1 MASLLNIGMSGLG
14 AAQSGLYTLGNNIA
28 NADVESYSRQ
38 QNVQKTKGGQ
48 QTGQVFIGTGTTLAD
63 VRRVYNA
70 FLENQLRTTTSLSS
84 DANTYLSQITPL
96 DNALSSADTG
106 ITAALQSFFS
116 AMQDASAKPT
126 EDASRQLLLTS
137 AQSLAKRFNTLSA
150 QLSQQNSNTNSNMA
164 SLATQVNNLTKT
176 IADLNTQIAKV
187 SVVTGQPNDLL
198 DQRDGAVRQLTA
210 LIGADVVEQ
219 KNGNY
224 DIYLKNGQAL
234 VLGNTT
240 QTLGVEPTAT
250 DPTRMSL
257 VLNRGST
264 KMDITNSTT
273 GGELGGLIRYRK
285 ETLDPALNELGRVA
299 LVVADAINSQ
309 LSQGIDKSGNFG
321 ASLFGD
327 INSAKAISERSI
339 AKQGNS
345 AGSGNLDVTIKDT
358 GKLST
363 SDYQVTFTSATGYSV
378 RKLPDGT
385 DMGSFDLTDTPPPVI
400 DGFSLS
406 LNGGGLSAGD
416 SFKITPTR
424 NAAANIDATLIDPKR
439 LAMAA
444 PLTATSASG
453 NKGTGTITQPNLT
466 SLVNIYDATQSS
478 DLQKGLKYST
488 PVKLVF
494 ADDTASPQAYT
505 LFDAQGTSIG
515 SGTIVP
521 GQDNTLKLSVP
532 MVDASGN
539 PITEADG
546 VTQKTFSFEMN
557 VAGSP
562 KTGDSFTVA
571 MTASGSAD
579 NRNAQSVIDLQ
590 TKSTVDVNAN
600 GKGISFTDAYAK
612 LVSNVGGKT
621 GQAQM
626 DSDATTAL
634 HKSAADSRDGLSG
647 VSVDE
652 ETGNLIKFQ
661 QYYTASS
668 QIIKAAQET
677 FATLINSL

>member
-1 MASLLNIGMSGLG
+1 MASLINIGMSGLG
-14 AAQSGLYTLGNNIA
+14 AAQSGMYTLGNNIA

-48 QTGQVFIGTGTTLAD
+48 QVGQVFIGSGTTLAD

-84 DANTYLSQITPL
+84 EASSYLDQITPL
-96 DNALSSADTG
+96 DTSLSGSDTG

-116 AMQDASAKPT
+116 DMQDAAAKPT

-150 QLSQQNSNTNSNMA
+150 QLNQQNSNINSNMA
-164 SLATQVNNLTKT
+164 SLADQVNSLTKT
-176 IADLNTQIAKV
+176 IADLNEQISRV
-187 SVVTGQPNDLL
+187 SAVSGQPNDLL
-198 DQRDGAVRQLTA
+198 DQRDGAVRQLSS
-210 LIGADVVEQ
+210 LIGTDVVERE
-219 KNGNY
+219 GNY

-234 VLGNTT
+234 VLGKTT
-240 QTLGVEPTAT
+240 QTLGVQASAT

-257 VLNRGST
+257 ILNRGST
-264 KMDITNSTT
+264 KMDVTSSAT
-273 GGELGGLIRYRK
+273 GGELGGLIRYRS

-309 LSQGIDKSGNFG
+309 LAQGIDKNGDFG
-321 ASLFGD
+321 ATLFGD
-327 INSAKAISERSI
+327 INSAAAISQRSI
-339 AKQGNS
+339 AKTGNS

-363 SDYQVTFTSATGYSV
+363 SDYQVTFTSDKQYTV

-385 DMGSFDLTDTPPPVI
+385 DMGSYSLDDDPAPVI

-406 LNGGGLSAGD
+406 LNGGALSAGD

-424 NAAANIDATLIDPKR
+424 NAAASIDTVLTDPKR
-439 LAMAA
+439 LALSS
-444 PLTATSASG
+444 PLTATSGSG
-453 NKGTGTITQPNLT
+453 NKGTGVITQPTLT
-466 SLVNIYDATQSS
+466 SQLDIYDAAQRTQ
-478 DLQKGLKYST
+478 LQNGLKYST

-494 ADDTASPQAYT
+494 GDEATSPQAYKMY
-505 LFDAQGTSIG
+505 DAKGTEIG

-521 GQDNTLKLSVP
+521 GQENKLQLSVP
-532 MVDASGN
+532 MVDANGN
-539 PITEADG
+539 SLGGNFT
-546 VTQKTFSFEMN
+546 FEMS
-557 VAGSP
+557 VSGAP
-562 KTGDSFTVA
+562 KNGDSYTVA
-571 MTASGSAD
+571 LTAAGSAD
-579 NRNAQSVIDLQ
+579 NRNGQSIIDLQ
-590 TKSTVDVNAN
+590 TKATVEVGAD
-600 GKGISFTDAYAK
+600 GKGISITDAYAK
-612 LVSNVGGKT
+612 LVSNVGGKA

-634 HKSAADSRDGLSG
+634 QTSALDSRNGLSG
-647 VSVDE
+647 VSIDE

>member
-1 MASLLNIGMSGLG
+1 MASLINIGMSGLG
-14 AAQSGLYTLGNNIA
+14 AAQSGMYTLGNNIA
-28 NADVESYSRQ
+28 NADVDSYSRQ
-38 QNVQKTKGGQ
+38 QNVQKTKGAQ
-48 QTGQVFIGTGTTLAD
+48 QVGQVFIGSGTTLAD

-84 DANTYLSQITPL
+84 DASSYLSQITPL
-96 DNALSSADTG
+96 DTALSSSDTG

-116 AMQDASAKPT
+116 AMQDAAAKPT

-150 QLSQQNSNTNSNMA
+150 QFNQQNSDINANMA
-164 SLATQVNNLTKT
+164 SIADKVNALTKS
-176 IADLNTQIAKV
+176 IADLNAQISKITAIN
-187 SVVTGQPNDLL
+187 GQPNDLL
-198 DQRDGAVRQLTA
+198 DQRDGAVRELSS

-224 DIYLKNGQAL
+224 DVYLKNGQAL

-240 QTLGVEPTAT
+240 QTIGVEPSAS

-257 VLNRGST
+257 ILNRGST

-309 LSQGIDKSGNFG
+309 LAQGIDKNGDFG
-321 ASLFGD
+321 ATLFSD
-327 INSAKAISERSI
+327 INSAAAIAQRSI
-339 AKQGNS
+339 ARSGNS

-358 GKLST
+358 GKLTT
-363 SDYQVTFTSATGYSV
+363 SDYQVTFTSDKQYTV

-385 DMGSFDLTDTPPPVI
+385 DMGSYSLDDDPAPVI
-400 DGFSLS
+400 DGFSLA
-406 LNGGGLSAGD
+406 LNGGALSAGD

-424 NAAANIDATLIDPKR
+424 NAAAGIDTVLTDPKR
-439 LAMAA
+439 LALAA
-444 PLTATSASG
+444 PLTATSGSG
-453 NKGTGTITQPNLT
+453 NRGTGVITQPTLT
-466 SLVNIYDATQSS
+466 SELDIYDSAQRSQ
-478 DLQKGLKYST
+478 LQTGLKYST

-494 ADDTASPQAYT
+494 GDDSTSPQAYT
-505 LFDAQGTSIG
+505 MYDAKGNSIG
-515 SGTIVP
+515 SGTIIP
-521 GQDNTLKLSVP
+521 GQDNKLQLSVP
-532 MVDASGN
+532 MVDGDGN
-539 PITEADG
+539 SLGSNFT
-546 VTQKTFSFEMN
+546 FEMS
-557 VAGSP
+557 VSGAP
-562 KTGDSFTVA
+562 KDGDSYTVA
-571 MTASGSAD
+571 LTGAGSAD
-579 NRNAQSVIDLQ
+579 NRNSQSVIDLQ
-590 TKSTVDVNAN
+590 TKSTVEVGAN

-612 LVSNVGGKT
+612 LVSNVGGKA

-634 HKSAADSRDGLSG
+634 QKSAKDARDNLSG
-647 VSVDE
+647 VSIDE

>member
-1 MASLLNIGMSGLG
+1 MASLINIGMSGLG
-14 AAQSGLYTLGNNIA
+14 AAQSGMYTLGNNIA

-48 QTGQVFIGTGTTLAD
+48 QVGQVFIGSGTTLAD

-70 FLENQLRTTTSLSS
+70 FLENQLRSTTSLSS
-84 DANTYLSQITPL
+84 DATSYLNQITPL
-96 DNALSSADTG
+96 DTALSSSDTG
-106 ITAALQSFFS
+106 ITAALKSFFS
-116 AMQDASAKPT
+116 AMQDAAAKPS
-126 EDASRQLLLTS
+126 EYASRQLLLTS

-150 QLSQQNSNTNSNMA
+150 QLNQQNSDINANMA
-164 SLATQVNNLTKT
+164 SIADKVNALTQS
-176 IADLNTQIAKV
+176 IADLNGQISKMTAV
-187 SVVTGQPNDLL
+187 NGQPNDLL
-198 DQRDGAVRQLTA
+198 DQRDGAVRELSA

-240 QTLGVEPTAT
+240 QTIGVQPSAT

-257 VLNRGST
+257 ILNRGST
-264 KMDITNSTT
+264 KMDITSTTT

-285 ETLDPALNELGRVA
+285 DTLDPALNELGRVA

-309 LSQGIDKSGNFG
+309 LAQGIDKNGDFG
-321 ASLFGD
+321 ATLFGD
-327 INSAKAISERSI
+327 INSAAAISQRSV
-339 AKQGNS
+339 AKTGNS

-378 RKLPDGT
+378 RKLPEGT

-400 DGFSLS
+400 DGFTLS

-424 NAAANIDATLIDPKR
+424 NAGAGIDTVLTDPKR
-439 LAMAA
+439 LALAS
-444 PLTATSASG
+444 PLTATSGSG
-453 NKGTGTITQPNLT
+453 NKGTGVITQPTLT
-466 SLVNIYDATQSS
+466 SEMDIYDAAQRSQ
-478 DLQKGLKYST
+478 LQTGLKYST

-494 ADDTASPQAYT
+494 GDDTSSPQAYKMY
-505 LFDAQGTSIG
+505 DAKGTEIG

-521 GQDNTLKLSVP
+521 GQENKLQLSVP
-532 MVDASGN
+532 MVDGSGN
-539 PITEADG
+539 SLGGNFT
-546 VTQKTFSFEMN
+546 FEMS
-557 VAGSP
+557 VSGAP
-562 KTGDSFTVA
+562 KNGDSYTVA
-571 MTASGSAD
+571 LSGAGSAD
-579 NRNAQSVIDLQ
+579 NRNALSVIDLQ
-590 TKSTVDVNAN
+590 TKSTVEVGAN

-612 LVSNVGGKT
+612 LVSNVGGKA

-634 HKSAADSRDGLSG
+634 HASAVESRNGLSG
-647 VSVDE
+647 VSIDE
-652 ETGNLIKFQ
+652 ETGNLVKFQ

>member
-1 MASLLNIGMSGLG
+1 MASLINIGMSGLG
-14 AAQSGLYTLGNNIA
+14 AAQSGMYTLGNNIA

-48 QTGQVFIGTGTTLAD
+48 QVGQVFIGSGTTLAD

-84 DANTYLSQITPL
+84 EASSYLNQITPL
-96 DNALSSADTG
+96 DTSLSGSDTG

-116 AMQDASAKPT
+116 AMQDAAAKPT

-150 QLSQQNSNTNSNMA
+150 QLNQQNSNINSNMA
-164 SLATQVNNLTKT
+164 SLADQVNSLTKT
-176 IADLNTQIAKV
+176 IADLNEQISRV
-187 SVVTGQPNDLL
+187 SAVSGQPNDLL
-198 DQRDGAVRQLTA
+198 DQRDGAVRQLSS
-210 LIGADVVEQ
+210 LIGTDVVERE
-219 KNGNY
+219 GNY

-234 VLGNTT
+234 VLGKTT
-240 QTLGVEPTAT
+240 QTLGVQASAT

-257 VLNRGST
+257 ILNRGST
-264 KMDITNSTT
+264 KMDVTSSAT
-273 GGELGGLIRYRK
+273 GGEVGGLIRYRS

-309 LSQGIDKSGNFG
+309 LAQGIDKNGDFG
-321 ASLFGD
+321 ATLFGD
-327 INSAKAISERSI
+327 INSAAAISQRSI
-339 AKQGNS
+339 AKTGNS

-363 SDYQVTFTSATGYSV
+363 SDYQVTFTSDKQYTV

-385 DMGSFDLTDTPPPVI
+385 DMGSYSLDDDPAPVI

-406 LNGGGLSAGD
+406 LNGGALSAGD

-424 NAAANIDATLIDPKR
+424 NAAASIDTVLTDPKR
-439 LAMAA
+439 LALSS
-444 PLTATSASG
+444 PLTATSGSG
-453 NKGTGTITQPNLT
+453 NKGTGVITQPTLT
-466 SLVNIYDATQSS
+466 SQLDIYDAAQRTQ
-478 DLQKGLKYST
+478 LQNGLKYST

-494 ADDTASPQAYT
+494 GDEATSPQAYKMY
-505 LFDAQGTSIG
+505 DAKGTEIG

-521 GQDNTLKLSVP
+521 GQENKLQLSVP
-532 MVDASGN
+532 MVDANGN
-539 PITEADG
+539 SLGGNFT
-546 VTQKTFSFEMN
+546 FEMS
-557 VAGSP
+557 VSGAP
-562 KTGDSFTVA
+562 KNGDSYTVA
-571 MTASGSAD
+571 LTAAGSAD
-579 NRNAQSVIDLQ
+579 NRNGQSIIDLQ
-590 TKSTVDVNAN
+590 TKATVEVGAD
-600 GKGISFTDAYAK
+600 GKGISITDAYAK
-612 LVSNVGGKT
+612 LVSNVGGKA

-634 HKSAADSRDGLSG
+634 QTSALDSRNGLSG
-647 VSVDE
+647 VSIDE

>member
-1 MASLLNIGMSGLG
+1 MASLINIGMSGLG
-14 AAQSGLYTLGNNIA
+14 AAQSGMYTLGNNIA

-48 QTGQVFIGTGTTLAD
+48 QVGQVFIGSGTTLAD

-84 DANTYLSQITPL
+84 EASSYLDQITPL
-96 DNALSSADTG
+96 DTALSSSDTG

-116 AMQDASAKPT
+116 AMQDAAAKPT

-137 AQSLAKRFNTLSA
+137 AQSLAKRFNTLSS
-150 QLSQQNSNTNSNMA
+150 QLNQQNSNVNSNMGA
-164 SLATQVNNLTKT
+164 LANQVNNLTKT
-176 IADLNTQIAKV
+176 IADLNEQISRV
-187 SVVTGQPNDLL
+187 SSISGQPNDLL
-198 DQRDGAVRQLTA
+198 DQRDGAVRELNA
-210 LIGADVVEQ
+210 LIGTDVVERD
-219 KNGNY
+219 GNY
-224 DIYLKNGQAL
+224 DIYLKNGQSL
-234 VLGNTT
+234 VLGKTT
-240 QTLGVEPTAT
+240 QTLGVEPSAT

-257 VLNRGST
+257 ILNRGST
-264 KMDITNSTT
+264 KMDITSSAT

-309 LSQGIDKSGNFG
+309 LAQGIDKNGNFG
-321 ASLFGD
+321 ATLFGD
-327 INSAKAISERSI
+327 INSAKAISERSV
-339 AKQGNS
+339 AKTGNS

-378 RKLPDGT
+378 RKLPEGT

-400 DGFSLS
+400 DGFTLS

-424 NAAANIDATLIDPKR
+424 NAAANIDTVLTDPKR
-439 LAMAA
+439 LALAS
-444 PLTATSASG
+444 PLTATNGSG
-453 NKGTGTITQPNLT
+453 NKGTGVITQPTLT
-466 SLVNIYDATQSS
+466 SKLDIYDAAQRTQ
-478 DLQKGLKYST
+478 LQNGLKYST

-494 ADDTASPQAYT
+494 GDEGTSPQAYKMY
-505 LFDAQGTSIG
+505 DAKGTEIG

-521 GQDNTLKLSVP
+521 GQENKLQLSVP
-532 MVDASGN
+532 LVDGN
-539 PITEADG
+539 GNALGGNFT
-546 VTQKTFSFEMN
+546 FEMS
-557 VAGSP
+557 VSGAP
-562 KTGDSFTVA
+562 KNGDSYTVA
-571 MTASGSAD
+571 LTGAGSAD
-579 NRNAQSVIDLQ
+579 NRNGQSVIDLQ
-590 TKSTVDVNAN
+590 TKSTVEVGAD

-612 LVSNVGGKT
+612 LVSNVGGKA

-626 DSDATTAL
+626 DTDATTAL
-634 HKSAADSRDGLSG
+634 HSSALDSRNGLSG

-652 ETGNLIKFQ
+652 EVGNLVKFQ

>member
-1 MASLLNIGMSGLG
+1 
-14 AAQSGLYTLGNNIA
+14 LGNNIA

-48 QTGQVFIGTGTTLAD
+48 QVGQVFMGSGTTLAD

-84 DANTYLSQITPL
+84 DASSYLEQITPL
-96 DNALSSADTG
+96 DTALSGSDTG

-116 AMQDASAKPT
+116 AMQDAAAKPS
-126 EDASRQLLLTS
+126 EDASRQLLLSS
-137 AQSLAKRFNTLSA
+137 AQSLSKRFNTLSA
-150 QLSQQNSNTNSNMA
+150 QLNQQNSNINSNMTA
-164 SLATQVNNLTKT
+164 LADQVNNLTKT
-176 IADLNTQIAKV
+176 IAELNDQISRV
-187 SVVTGQPNDLL
+187 STVTGQPNDLL
-198 DQRDGAVRQLTA
+198 DQRDGAVRELNK
-210 LIGADVVEQ
+210 LIGTDVVERD
-219 KNGNY
+219 GNY
-224 DIYLKNGQAL
+224 DIYLKNGQSL
-234 VLGNTT
+234 VLGKTT
-240 QTLGVEPTAT
+240 QTLGVAPSAT

-257 VLNRGST
+257 ILNRGST
-264 KMDITNSTT
+264 KMDITSSAT
-273 GGELGGLIRYRK
+273 GGELGGLIRYRS

-309 LSQGIDKSGNFG
+309 LAQGIDKNGEFG
-321 ASLFGD
+321 ALLFGD

-339 AKQGNS
+339 AKSSNS

-358 GKLST
+358 GKLSA

-378 RKLPDGT
+378 RKLPEGT
-385 DMGSFDLTDTPPPVI
+385 DMGSFDLNDTPPPVI
-400 DGFSLS
+400 DGFTLS

-416 SFKITPTR
+416 SFKVTPTR
-424 NAAANIDATLIDPKR
+424 NAAASIETTLTDPKR

-444 PLTATSASG
+444 PLTGTSGSG

-466 SLVNIYDATQSS
+466 SKLDIYDSAQRA
-478 DLQKGLKYST
+478 QMQAGLKYST

-494 ADDTASPQAYT
+494 GDDTSSPQAYKMY
-505 LFDAQGTSIG
+505 DAKGTVIG

-532 MVDASGN
+532 MVDANGN
-539 PITEADG
+539 ALGSSFT
-546 VTQKTFSFEMN
+546 FEMN
-557 VAGSP
+557 VSGAP
-562 KTGDSFTVA
+562 KNGDSFTVGL
-571 MTASGSAD
+571 TAAGSAD

-590 TKSTVDVNAN
+590 TKSTVEVGAD

-612 LVSNVGGKT
+612 LVSNVGGKA

-634 HKSAADSRDGLSG
+634 HTSALESRNNLSG
-647 VSVDE
+647 VSIDE

-677 FATLINSL
+677 FATLISSL

>member
-1 MASLLNIGMSGLG
+1 MASLINIGMSGLG
-14 AAQSGLYTLGNNIA
+14 AAQSGMYTLGNNIA

-48 QTGQVFIGTGTTLAD
+48 QVGQVFIGSGTTLAD

-84 DANTYLSQITPL
+84 EASSYLDQITPL
-96 DNALSSADTG
+96 DTALSSSDTG

-116 AMQDASAKPT
+116 AMQDAAAKPT

-137 AQSLAKRFNTLSA
+137 AQSLAKRFNTLSS
-150 QLSQQNSNTNSNMA
+150 QLNQQNSNVNSNMGA
-164 SLATQVNNLTKT
+164 LANQVNNLTKT
-176 IADLNTQIAKV
+176 IADLNEQISRV
-187 SVVTGQPNDLL
+187 SSISGQPNDLL
-198 DQRDGAVRQLTA
+198 DQRDGAVRELNA
-210 LIGADVVEQ
+210 LIGTDVVERD
-219 KNGNY
+219 GNY
-224 DIYLKNGQAL
+224 DIYLKNGQSL
-234 VLGNTT
+234 VLGKTT
-240 QTLGVEPTAT
+240 QTLGVEPSAT

-257 VLNRGST
+257 ILNRGST
-264 KMDITNSTT
+264 KMDITSSAT

-309 LSQGIDKSGNFG
+309 LAQGIDKNGNFG
-321 ASLFGD
+321 ATLFGD
-327 INSAKAISERSI
+327 INSAKAISERSV
-339 AKQGNS
+339 AKTGNS

-378 RKLPDGT
+378 RKLPEGT

-400 DGFSLS
+400 DGFTLS

-424 NAAANIDATLIDPKR
+424 NAAANIDTVLSDPKR
-439 LAMAA
+439 LALAS
-444 PLTATSASG
+444 PLTATNGSG
-453 NKGTGTITQPNLT
+453 NKGTGVITQPTLT
-466 SLVNIYDATQSS
+466 SKLDIYDAAQRTQ
-478 DLQKGLKYST
+478 LQNGLKYST

-494 ADDTASPQAYT
+494 GDEGTSPQAYKMY
-505 LFDAQGTSIG
+505 DAKGTEIG

-521 GQDNTLKLSVP
+521 GQENKLQLSVP
-532 MVDASGN
+532 LVDGN
-539 PITEADG
+539 GNALGGNFT
-546 VTQKTFSFEMN
+546 FEMS
-557 VAGSP
+557 VSGAP
-562 KTGDSFTVA
+562 KNGDSYTVA
-571 MTASGSAD
+571 LTSAGSAD
-579 NRNAQSVIDLQ
+579 NRNGQSVIDLQ
-590 TKSTVDVNAN
+590 TKSTVEVGAD

-612 LVSNVGGKT
+612 LVSNVGGKA

-626 DSDATTAL
+626 DTDATTAL
-634 HKSAADSRDGLSG
+634 HSSALDSRNGLSG

-652 ETGNLIKFQ
+652 EVGNLVKFQ

>member
-1 MASLLNIGMSGLG
+1 MASLINIGMSGLG
-14 AAQSGLYTLGNNIA
+14 AAQSGMYTLGNNIA

-48 QTGQVFIGTGTTLAD
+48 QVGQVFIGSGTTLAD

-70 FLENQLRTTTSLSS
+70 FLENQLRSTTSLSS
-84 DANTYLSQITPL
+84 DATSYLNQITPL
-96 DNALSSADTG
+96 DTALSSSDTG
-106 ITAALQSFFS
+106 ITAALKSFFS
-116 AMQDASAKPT
+116 AMQDAAAKPS

-150 QLSQQNSNTNSNMA
+150 QLNQQNSDINANMA
-164 SLATQVNNLTKT
+164 SIADKVNALTQS
-176 IADLNTQIAKV
+176 IADLNGQISKMTAV
-187 SVVTGQPNDLL
+187 NGQPNDLL
-198 DQRDGAVRQLTA
+198 DQRDGAVRELSA

-240 QTLGVEPTAT
+240 QTIGVQPSAT

-257 VLNRGST
+257 ILNRGST
-264 KMDITNSTT
+264 KMDITSTTT

-285 ETLDPALNELGRVA
+285 DTLDPALNELGRVA

-309 LSQGIDKSGNFG
+309 LAQGIDKNGDFG
-321 ASLFGD
+321 ATLFGD
-327 INSAKAISERSI
+327 INSAAAISQRSV
-339 AKQGNS
+339 AKTGNS

-378 RKLPDGT
+378 RKLPEGT
-385 DMGSFDLTDTPPPVI
+385 DMGNFDLTDTPPPVI
-400 DGFSLS
+400 DGFTLS

-424 NAAANIDATLIDPKR
+424 NAAAGIDTVLTDPKR
-439 LAMAA
+439 LALAS
-444 PLTATSASG
+444 PLTATSGSG
-453 NKGTGTITQPNLT
+453 NKGTGVITQPTLT
-466 SLVNIYDATQSS
+466 SEMDIYDAAQRSQ
-478 DLQKGLKYST
+478 LQTGLKYST

-494 ADDTASPQAYT
+494 GDDTSSPQAYKMY
-505 LFDAQGTSIG
+505 DAKGTEIG

-521 GQDNTLKLSVP
+521 GQENKLQLSVP
-532 MVDASGN
+532 MVDGSGN
-539 PITEADG
+539 SLGGNFT
-546 VTQKTFSFEMN
+546 FEMS
-557 VAGSP
+557 VSGAP
-562 KTGDSFTVA
+562 KNGDSYTVA
-571 MTASGSAD
+571 LSGAGSAD
-579 NRNAQSVIDLQ
+579 NRNALSVIDLQ
-590 TKSTVDVNAN
+590 TKSTVEVGAN

-612 LVSNVGGKT
+612 LVSNVGGKA

-634 HKSAADSRDGLSG
+634 HASAVESRNGLSG
-647 VSVDE
+647 VSIDE
-652 ETGNLIKFQ
+652 ETGNLVKFQ

>member
-1 MASLLNIGMSGLG
+1 MASLINIGMSGLG
-14 AAQSGLYTLGNNIA
+14 AAQSGMYTLGNNIA

-48 QTGQVFIGTGTTLAD
+48 QVGQVFIGSGTTLAD

-70 FLENQLRTTTSLSS
+70 FLENQLRSTTSLSS
-84 DANTYLSQITPL
+84 DATSYLNQITPL
-96 DNALSSADTG
+96 DTALSSSDTG
-106 ITAALQSFFS
+106 ITAALKSFFS
-116 AMQDASAKPT
+116 AMQDAAAKPS

-150 QLSQQNSNTNSNMA
+150 QLNQQNSDINANMA
-164 SLATQVNNLTKT
+164 SIADKVNALTQS
-176 IADLNTQIAKV
+176 IADLNGQISKMTAV
-187 SVVTGQPNDLL
+187 NGQPNDLL
-198 DQRDGAVRQLTA
+198 DQRDGAVRELSA

-240 QTLGVEPTAT
+240 QTIGVQPSAT

-257 VLNRGST
+257 ILNRGST
-264 KMDITNSTT
+264 KMDITSTTT

-285 ETLDPALNELGRVA
+285 DTLDPALNELGRVA

-309 LSQGIDKSGNFG
+309 LAQGIDKNGDFG
-321 ASLFGD
+321 ATLFGD
-327 INSAKAISERSI
+327 INSAAAISQRSV
-339 AKQGNS
+339 AKTGNS

-378 RKLPDGT
+378 RKLPEGT

-400 DGFSLS
+400 DGFTLS

-424 NAAANIDATLIDPKR
+424 NAGAGIDTVLTDPKR
-439 LAMAA
+439 LALAS
-444 PLTATSASG
+444 PLTATSGSG
-453 NKGTGTITQPNLT
+453 NKGTGVITQPTLT
-466 SLVNIYDATQSS
+466 SEMDIYDAAQRSQ
-478 DLQKGLKYST
+478 LQTGLKYST

-494 ADDTASPQAYT
+494 GDDTSSPQAYKMY
-505 LFDAQGTSIG
+505 DAKGTEIG

-521 GQDNTLKLSVP
+521 GQENKLQLSVP
-532 MVDASGN
+532 MVDGSGN
-539 PITEADG
+539 SLGGNFT
-546 VTQKTFSFEMN
+546 FEMS
-557 VAGSP
+557 VSGAP
-562 KTGDSFTVA
+562 KNGDSYTVA
-571 MTASGSAD
+571 LSGAGSAD
-579 NRNAQSVIDLQ
+579 NRNALSVIDLQ
-590 TKSTVDVNAN
+590 TKSTVEVGAN

-612 LVSNVGGKT
+612 LVSNVGGKA

-634 HKSAADSRDGLSG
+634 HASAVESRNGLSG
-647 VSVDE
+647 VSIDG
-652 ETGNLIKFQ
+652 ETGNLVKFQ

>member
-1 MASLLNIGMSGLG
+1 MASLINIGMSGLG
-14 AAQSGLYTLGNNIA
+14 AAQSGMYTLGNNIA

-48 QTGQVFIGTGTTLAD
+48 QVGQVFIGSGTTLAD

-70 FLENQLRTTTSLSS
+70 FLENQLRSTTSLSS
-84 DANTYLSQITPL
+84 DASSYLNQITPL
-96 DNALSSADTG
+96 DTALSSSDTG
-106 ITAALQSFFS
+106 ITAALKSFFS
-116 AMQDASAKPT
+116 AMQDAAAKPT

-150 QLSQQNSNTNSNMA
+150 QLNQQNSDINANMVSMA
-164 SLATQVNNLTKT
+164 DQVNNLTKT
-176 IADLNTQIAKV
+176 IAELNDQISRV
-187 SVVTGQPNDLL
+187 SSISGQPNDLL
-198 DQRDGAVRQLTA
+198 DQRDGAVRELSK
-210 LIGADVVEQ
+210 LIGTDVVERE
-219 KNGNY
+219 GNY

-234 VLGNTT
+234 VLGKTT
-240 QTLGVEPTAT
+240 QTLGVEPSAT

-257 VLNRGST
+257 ILNRGST
-264 KMDITNSTT
+264 KMDITSSAS

-309 LSQGIDKSGNFG
+309 LAQGIDKNGEFG
-321 ASLFGD
+321 ATLFGD
-327 INSAKAISERSI
+327 INSAAAISQRSI
-339 AKQGNS
+339 AKTGNS
-345 AGSGNLDVTIKDT
+345 AGSGNLDVTIKDS

-378 RKLPDGT
+378 RKLPEGT
-385 DMGSFDLTDTPPPVI
+385 DMGSFDLSDTPPPVI
-400 DGFSLS
+400 DGFTLS

-424 NAAANIDATLIDPKR
+424 NAAAGIDTVLTDPKR
-439 LAMAA
+439 LALAS
-444 PLTATSASG
+444 PLTATSGSG
-453 NKGTGTITQPNLT
+453 NKGTGVITQPTLT
-466 SLVNIYDATQSS
+466 SEMDIYDAAQRSQ
-478 DLQKGLKYST
+478 LQTGLKYST

-494 ADDTASPQAYT
+494 GDDTSSPQAYKMY
-505 LFDAQGTSIG
+505 DAKGTEIG

-521 GQDNTLKLSVP
+521 GQENKLQLSVP
-532 MVDASGN
+532 MVDGSGN
-539 PITEADG
+539 PLGGNFT
-546 VTQKTFSFEMN
+546 FEMS
-557 VAGSP
+557 VSGAP
-562 KTGDSFTVA
+562 KNGDSYTVA
-571 MTASGSAD
+571 LAGAGSAD

-590 TKSTVDVNAN
+590 TKSTVEVGAD
-600 GKGISFTDAYAK
+600 GKGISLTDAYAK
-612 LVSNVGGKT
+612 LVSNVGGKA

-634 HKSAADSRDGLSG
+634 HTSALDSRNGLSG
-647 VSVDE
+647 VSIDE

>member
-1 MASLLNIGMSGLG
+1 MASLINIGMSGLG
-14 AAQSGLYTLGNNIA
+14 AAQSGMYTLGNNIA

-48 QTGQVFIGTGTTLAD
+48 QVGQVFIGSGTTLAD

-70 FLENQLRTTTSLSS
+70 FLENQLRSTTSLSS
-84 DANTYLSQITPL
+84 DATSYLNQITPL
-96 DNALSSADTG
+96 DTALSSSDTG
-106 ITAALQSFFS
+106 ITAALKSFFS
-116 AMQDASAKPT
+116 AMQDAAAKPS

-150 QLSQQNSNTNSNMA
+150 QLNQQNSDINANMA
-164 SLATQVNNLTKT
+164 SIADKVNALTQS
-176 IADLNTQIAKV
+176 IADLNGQISKMTAV
-187 SVVTGQPNDLL
+187 NGQPNDLL
-198 DQRDGAVRQLTA
+198 DQRDGAVRELSA

-240 QTLGVEPTAT
+240 QTIGVQPSAT

-257 VLNRGST
+257 ILNRGST
-264 KMDITNSTT
+264 KMDITSTTT

-285 ETLDPALNELGRVA
+285 DTLDPALNELGRVA

-309 LSQGIDKSGNFG
+309 LAQGIDKNGDFG
-321 ASLFGD
+321 ATLFGD
-327 INSAKAISERSI
+327 INSAAAISQRSV
-339 AKQGNS
+339 AKTGNS

-378 RKLPDGT
+378 RKLPEGT

-400 DGFSLS
+400 DGFTLS

-424 NAAANIDATLIDPKR
+424 NAAAGIDTVLTDPKR
-439 LAMAA
+439 LALAS
-444 PLTATSASG
+444 PLTATSGSG
-453 NKGTGTITQPNLT
+453 NKGTGVITQPTLT
-466 SLVNIYDATQSS
+466 SEMDIYDAAQRSQS
-478 DLQKGLKYST
+478 QTGLKYST

-494 ADDTASPQAYT
+494 GDDTSSPQAYKMY
-505 LFDAQGTSIG
+505 DAKGTEIG

-521 GQDNTLKLSVP
+521 GQENKLQLSVP
-532 MVDASGN
+532 MVDGSGN
-539 PITEADG
+539 SLGGNFT
-546 VTQKTFSFEMN
+546 FEMS
-557 VAGSP
+557 VSGAP
-562 KTGDSFTVA
+562 KNGDSYTVA
-571 MTASGSAD
+571 LSGAGSAD
-579 NRNAQSVIDLQ
+579 NRNALSVIDLQ
-590 TKSTVDVNAN
+590 TKSTVEVGAN

-612 LVSNVGGKT
+612 LVSNVGGKA

-634 HKSAADSRDGLSG
+634 HASAVESRNGLSG
-647 VSVDE
+647 VSIDE
-652 ETGNLIKFQ
+652 ETGNLVKFQ

>member
-1 MASLLNIGMSGLG
+1 MASLINIGMSGLG
-14 AAQSGLYTLGNNIA
+14 AAQSGMYTLGNNIA

-48 QTGQVFIGTGTTLAD
+48 QVGQVFIGSGTTLAD

-70 FLENQLRTTTSLSS
+70 FLENQLRSTTSLSS
-84 DANTYLSQITPL
+84 DATSYLNQITPL
-96 DNALSSADTG
+96 DTALSSSDTG
-106 ITAALQSFFS
+106 ITAALKSFFS
-116 AMQDASAKPT
+116 AMQDAAAKPS

-150 QLSQQNSNTNSNMA
+150 QLNQQNSDINANMA
-164 SLATQVNNLTKT
+164 SIADKVNALTKS
-176 IADLNTQIAKV
+176 IADLNGQISKMTAV
-187 SVVTGQPNDLL
+187 NGQPNDLL
-198 DQRDGAVRQLTA
+198 DQRDGAVRELSA

-240 QTLGVEPTAT
+240 QTIGVQPSAT

-257 VLNRGST
+257 ILNRGST
-264 KMDITNSTT
+264 KMDITSTTT

-285 ETLDPALNELGRVA
+285 DTLDPALNELGRVA

-309 LSQGIDKSGNFG
+309 LAQGIDKNGDFG
-321 ASLFGD
+321 ATLFGD
-327 INSAKAISERSI
+327 INSAAAISQRSV
-339 AKQGNS
+339 AKTGNS

-378 RKLPDGT
+378 RKLPEGT
-385 DMGSFDLTDTPPPVI
+385 EMGSYDLNDTPPPVI
-400 DGFSLS
+400 DGFTLS

-424 NAAANIDATLIDPKR
+424 NAAANIETVLTDPKR
-439 LAMAA
+439 LALAS
-444 PLTATSASG
+444 PLTATNGAG
-453 NKGTGTITQPNLT
+453 NKGTGVITQPTLT
-466 SLVNIYDATQSS
+466 SQLDIYDATQRSQ
-478 DLQKGLKYST
+478 LQAGLKNST

-494 ADDTASPQAYT
+494 GDETTSPQAYK
-505 LFDAQGTSIG
+505 LYDAKGTEIG

-521 GQDNTLKLSVP
+521 GQENKLKLSVP
-532 MVDASGN
+532 MVDGSGN
-539 PITEADG
+539 ATG
-546 VTQKTFSFEMN
+546 SSFTFEMSVSGAPQN
-557 VAGSP
+557 
-562 KTGDSFTVA
+562 GDSYTVSLTGA
-571 MTASGSAD
+571 GSAD

-590 TKSTVDVNAN
+590 TKSTVEVGAN

-612 LVSNVGGKT
+612 LVSNVGGKA
-621 GQAQM
+621 GQAEM
-626 DSDATTAL
+626 DSDATNAL
-634 HKSAADSRDGLSG
+634 HSSALDSRNSLSG

-652 ETGNLIKFQ
+652 EVGNLVKFQ

>member
-84 DANTYLSQITPL
+84 DATSYLNQITPL
-96 DNALSSADTG
+96 DTALSSADTG

-137 AQSLAKRFNTLSA
+137 AQTLAKRFNTLSA
-150 QLSQQNSNTNSNMA
+150 QLNQQNSNTNSNMA

-176 IADLNTQIAKV
+176 IADLNEQISKV

-198 DQRDGAVRQLTA
+198 DQRDGAVRQLTS

-240 QTLGVEPTAT
+240 QTLGVEPSAT

-257 VLNRGST
+257 ILNRGST
-264 KMDITNSTT
+264 KMDITNSTS
-273 GGELGGLIRYRK
+273 GGELGGLIRYRR

-309 LSQGIDKSGNFG
+309 LAQGIDKDGNFG

-339 AKQGNS
+339 AKQGN
-345 AGSGNLDVTIKDT
+345 AGTGNINVTIADS
-358 GKLST
+358 GKLGT
-363 SDYQVTFTSATGYSV
+363 SDYQVTFNNPANLKEYTV
-378 RKLPDGT
+378 RKLPEGT
-385 DMGSFDLTDTPPPVI
+385 DMGTHNLDDDPAPVF

-406 LNGGGLSAGD
+406 GNGGTYAAGD

-424 NAAANIDATLIDPKR
+424 NAAASIESVLTDPKR
-439 LAMAA
+439 LAMAS
-444 PLTATSASG
+444 PLTATSGSG
-453 NKGTGTITQPNLT
+453 NKGTGVITQPTLT
-466 SLVNIYDATQSS
+466 SKLDIYDAAELNK
-478 DLQKGLKYST
+478 LQTGLKYST

-494 ADDTASPQAYT
+494 GDDGASPQSYT
-505 LFDAQGTSIG
+505 LYNAKGDSIG
-515 SGTIVP
+515 TGTIIP
-521 GQDNTLKLSVP
+521 GQDNKLQLSVP
-532 MVDASGN
+532 LTDANGN
-539 PITEADG
+539 ALGGNFT
-546 VTQKTFSFEMN
+546 FEMN
-557 VAGSP
+557 VNGAP
-562 KTGDSFTVA
+562 KNGDSYSVA
-571 MTASGSAD
+571 LTGSGSAD
-579 NRNAQSVIDLQ
+579 NRNAQSVLDLQ
-590 TKSTVDVNAN
+590 TKSTVDVGAN
-600 GKGISFTDAYAK
+600 GKGISITDAYAK
-612 LVSNVGGKT
+612 LVSNVGGKA
-621 GQAQM
+621 GQAKM
-626 DSDATTAL
+626 DSDATGAL
-634 HKSAADSRDGLSG
+634 QNSALDSRNSLSG

>member
-1 MASLLNIGMSGLG
+1 MASLINIGMSGLG
-14 AAQSGLYTLGNNIA
+14 AAQSGMYTLGNNIA

-48 QTGQVFIGTGTTLAD
+48 QVGQVFIGSGTTLAD
-63 VRRVYNA
+63 VRRVYSA

-84 DANTYLSQITPL
+84 EASSYLDQITPL
-96 DNALSSADTG
+96 DTSLSGSDTG

-116 AMQDASAKPT
+116 AMQDAAAKPT

-150 QLSQQNSNTNSNMA
+150 QLNQQNSNINSNMA
-164 SLATQVNNLTKT
+164 SLADQVNSLTKT
-176 IADLNTQIAKV
+176 IADLNEQISRV
-187 SVVTGQPNDLL
+187 SAVSGQPNDLL
-198 DQRDGAVRQLTA
+198 DQRDGAVRQLSS
-210 LIGADVVEQ
+210 LIGTDVVERE
-219 KNGNY
+219 GNY

-234 VLGNTT
+234 VLGKTT
-240 QTLGVEPTAT
+240 QTLGVQASAT

-257 VLNRGST
+257 ILNRGST
-264 KMDITNSTT
+264 KMDVTSSAT
-273 GGELGGLIRYRK
+273 GGELGGLIRYRS

-309 LSQGIDKSGNFG
+309 LAQGIDKNGDFG
-321 ASLFGD
+321 ATLFGD
-327 INSAKAISERSI
+327 INSAAAIAQRSI
-339 AKQGNS
+339 AKTGNS

-363 SDYQVTFTSATGYSV
+363 SDYQVTFTSDKQYTV

-385 DMGSFDLTDTPPPVI
+385 DMGSYSLDDDPAPVI

-406 LNGGGLSAGD
+406 LNGGALSAGD

-424 NAAANIDATLIDPKR
+424 NAAASIDTVLTDPKR
-439 LAMAA
+439 LALSS
-444 PLTATSASG
+444 PLTATSGSG
-453 NKGTGTITQPNLT
+453 NKGTGVITQPTLT
-466 SLVNIYDATQSS
+466 SQLDIYDAAQRTQ
-478 DLQKGLKYST
+478 LQNGLKYST

-494 ADDTASPQAYT
+494 GDEATSPQAYKMY
-505 LFDAQGTSIG
+505 DAKGTEIG

-521 GQDNTLKLSVP
+521 GQENKLQLSVP
-532 MVDASGN
+532 MVDANGN
-539 PITEADG
+539 SLGGNFT
-546 VTQKTFSFEMN
+546 FEMS
-557 VAGSP
+557 VSGAP
-562 KTGDSFTVA
+562 KNGDSYTVA
-571 MTASGSAD
+571 LTAAGSAD
-579 NRNAQSVIDLQ
+579 NRNGQSIIDLQ
-590 TKSTVDVNAN
+590 TKATVEVGAD
-600 GKGISFTDAYAK
+600 GKGISITDAYAK
-612 LVSNVGGKT
+612 LVSNVGGKA

-626 DSDATTAL
+626 DSDATSAL
-634 HKSAADSRDGLSG
+634 QTSALDSRNGLSG
-647 VSVDE
+647 VSIDE

>member
-1 MASLLNIGMSGLG
+1 MASLINIGMSGLG
-14 AAQSGLYTLGNNIA
+14 AAQSGMYTLGNNIA

-48 QTGQVFIGTGTTLAD
+48 QVGQVFMGSGTTLAD
-63 VRRVYNA
+63 VRRVYNS

-84 DANTYLSQITPL
+84 DASSYLEQITPL
-96 DNALSSADTG
+96 DTALSGSDTG

-116 AMQDASAKPT
+116 AMQDAAAKPT

-137 AQSLAKRFNTLSA
+137 AQSLSKRFNTLSA
-150 QLSQQNSNTNSNMA
+150 QLNQQNSNINANMA
-164 SLATQVNNLTKT
+164 SLADQVNNLTKT
-176 IADLNTQIAKV
+176 IAELNDQISRV
-187 SVVTGQPNDLL
+187 STVTGQPNDLL
-198 DQRDGAVRQLTA
+198 DQRDGAVRELNK
-210 LIGADVVEQ
+210 LIGTDVVERD
-219 KNGNY
+219 GNY
-224 DIYLKNGQAL
+224 DIYLKNGQSL
-234 VLGNTT
+234 VLGKTT
-240 QTLGVEPTAT
+240 QTLGVAPSAT

-257 VLNRGST
+257 ILNRGST
-264 KMDITNSTT
+264 KMDITSSAT
-273 GGELGGLIRYRK
+273 GGELGGLIRYRS

-309 LSQGIDKSGNFG
+309 LAQGIDKNGEFG

-339 AKQGNS
+339 AKGSNS

-358 GKLST
+358 GKLSA

-378 RKLPDGT
+378 RKLPEGT
-385 DMGSFDLTDTPPPVI
+385 DMGSFDLSDTPPPVI
-400 DGFSLS
+400 DGFTLS

-424 NAAANIDATLIDPKR
+424 NAAANIETALTDPKR

-444 PLTATSASG
+444 PLTGTSGSG

-466 SLVNIYDATQSS
+466 SKLDIYDSAQRAQ
-478 DLQKGLKYST
+478 LQTGLKYST

-494 ADDTASPQAYT
+494 GDDSSSPQAYKMY
-505 LFDAQGTSIG
+505 DAKGTEIG

-521 GQDNTLKLSVP
+521 GQDNTLQLSVP

-539 PITEADG
+539 SLGSSFT
-546 VTQKTFSFEMN
+546 FEMN
-557 VAGSP
+557 VSGAP
-562 KTGDSFTVA
+562 KNGDTFTVG
-571 MTASGSAD
+571 MTAAGSAD

-590 TKSTVDVNAN
+590 TKPTVEVGAD

-612 LVSNVGGKT
+612 LVSNVGGKA

-626 DSDATTAL
+626 DTDATTAL
-634 HKSAADSRDGLSG
+634 HTSALESRNNLSG
-647 VSVDE
+647 VSIDE

-677 FATLINSL
+677 FATLISSL

>member
-1 MASLLNIGMSGLG
+1 MASLINIGMSGLG
-14 AAQSGLYTLGNNIA
+14 AAQSGMYTLGNNIA

-38 QNVQKTKGGQ
+38 QNVQRTKGGQ
-48 QTGQVFIGTGTTLAD
+48 QVGQVFMGSGTTLAD
-63 VRRVYNA
+63 VRRVYNS

-84 DANTYLSQITPL
+84 DASSYLEQISPL
-96 DNALSSADTG
+96 DTALSGSDTG

-116 AMQDASAKPT
+116 AMQDAAAKPT

-137 AQSLAKRFNTLSA
+137 AQSLSKRFNTLSA
-150 QLSQQNSNTNSNMA
+150 QLNQQNSNINANMA
-164 SLATQVNNLTKT
+164 SLADQVNNLTKT
-176 IADLNTQIAKV
+176 IADLNEQISRV
-187 SVVTGQPNDLL
+187 SSITGQPNDLL
-198 DQRDGAVRQLTA
+198 DQRDGAVRELNK
-210 LIGADVVEQ
+210 LIGTDVVERD
-219 KNGNY
+219 GNY

-234 VLGNTT
+234 VLGKTT
-240 QTLGVEPTAT
+240 QTLGVAPSAA

-257 VLNRGST
+257 ILNRGST
-264 KMDITNSTT
+264 KMDITSSTT
-273 GGELGGLIRYRK
+273 GGELGGLIRYRS

-309 LSQGIDKSGNFG
+309 LAQGIDKNGEFG
-321 ASLFGD
+321 AALFGD

-339 AKQGNS
+339 AKNTNS

-378 RKLPDGT
+378 RKLPEGT
-385 DMGSFDLTDTPPPVI
+385 DMGSFDLNDTPPPVI
-400 DGFSLS
+400 DGFTLS

-424 NAAANIDATLIDPKR
+424 NAAANIETTLTDPKR

-444 PLTATSASG
+444 PLTGTSGSG

-466 SLVNIYDATQSS
+466 SKLDIYDSAQRAQ
-478 DLQKGLKYST
+478 LQTGLKYST

-494 ADDTASPQAYT
+494 GDDTSSPQAYKMY
-505 LFDAQGTSIG
+505 DAKGTEIG

-521 GQDNTLKLSVP
+521 GQDNKLQLSVP
-532 MVDASGN
+532 MVDANGN
-539 PITEADG
+539 SLGSSFT
-546 VTQKTFSFEMN
+546 FEMN
-557 VAGSP
+557 VSGAP
-562 KTGDSFTVA
+562 KNGDSFTVG
-571 MTASGSAD
+571 MTAAGSAD

-590 TKSTVDVNAN
+590 TKSTVEVGAD

-612 LVSNVGGKT
+612 LVSNVGGKA

-634 HKSAADSRDGLSG
+634 HTSALESRNNLSG
-647 VSVDE
+647 VSIDE

-677 FATLINSL
+677 FATLISSL

>member
-1 MASLLNIGMSGLG
+1 MASLINIGMSGLG
-14 AAQSGLYTLGNNIA
+14 AAQSGMYTLGNNIA

-48 QTGQVFIGTGTTLAD
+48 QVGQVFIGSGTTLAD

-70 FLENQLRTTTSLSS
+70 FLENQLRSTTSLSS
-84 DANTYLSQITPL
+84 DASSYLNQITPL
-96 DNALSSADTG
+96 DTALSSSDTG
-106 ITAALQSFFS
+106 ITAALKSFFS
-116 AMQDASAKPT
+116 AMQDAAAKPT

-150 QLSQQNSNTNSNMA
+150 QLNQQNSDINANMA
-164 SLATQVNNLTKT
+164 SMADQVNNLTKT
-176 IADLNTQIAKV
+176 IAELNDQISRV
-187 SVVTGQPNDLL
+187 SSISGQPNDLL
-198 DQRDGAVRQLTA
+198 DQRDGAVRELSK
-210 LIGADVVEQ
+210 LIGTDVVERE
-219 KNGNY
+219 GNY

-234 VLGNTT
+234 VLGKTT
-240 QTLGVEPTAT
+240 QTLGVEPSAT

-257 VLNRGST
+257 ILNRGST
-264 KMDITNSTT
+264 KMDITNSAS

-309 LSQGIDKSGNFG
+309 LAQGIDKNGEFG
-321 ASLFGD
+321 ATLFGD
-327 INSAKAISERSI
+327 INSAAAISQRSI
-339 AKQGNS
+339 AKTGNS
-345 AGSGNLDVTIKDT
+345 AGSGNLDVTIKDS

-378 RKLPDGT
+378 RKLPEGT

-400 DGFSLS
+400 DGFTLS

-424 NAAANIDATLIDPKR
+424 NAAAGIDTVLTDPKR
-439 LAMAA
+439 LALAS
-444 PLTATSASG
+444 PLSATSGSG
-453 NKGTGTITQPNLT
+453 NKGTGVITQPTLT
-466 SLVNIYDATQSS
+466 SKMDIYDAAQRSQ
-478 DLQKGLKYST
+478 LQTGLKYST

-494 ADDTASPQAYT
+494 GDDTSSPQAYKMY
-505 LFDAQGTSIG
+505 DAKGTEIG

-521 GQDNTLKLSVP
+521 GQENKLQLSVP
-532 MVDASGN
+532 MVDGSGN
-539 PITEADG
+539 PMGGNFT
-546 VTQKTFSFEMN
+546 FEMS
-557 VAGSP
+557 VSGAP
-562 KTGDSFTVA
+562 KNGDSYTVA
-571 MTASGSAD
+571 LAGAGSAD

-590 TKSTVDVNAN
+590 TKSTVEVGAD
-600 GKGISFTDAYAK
+600 GKGISLTDAYAK
-612 LVSNVGGKT
+612 LVSNVGGKA

-634 HKSAADSRDGLSG
+634 HTSALDSRNGLSG
-647 VSVDE
+647 VSIDE

>member
-1 MASLLNIGMSGLG
+1 MASLINIGMSGLG
-14 AAQSGLYTLGNNIA
+14 AAQSGMYTLGNNIA

-48 QTGQVFIGTGTTLAD
+48 QVGQVFIGSGTTLAD

-84 DANTYLSQITPL
+84 DASAYLNQITPL
-96 DNALSSADTG
+96 DTALSSSDTG

-116 AMQDASAKPT
+116 AMQDAAAKPT

-150 QLSQQNSNTNSNMA
+150 QLNQQNSDINANMA
-164 SLATQVNNLTKT
+164 SLADQVNNLTKT
-176 IADLNTQIAKV
+176 IAELNDQISRV
-187 SVVTGQPNDLL
+187 SSISGQPNDLL
-198 DQRDGAVRQLTA
+198 DQRDGAVRELSK
-210 LIGADVVEQ
+210 LIGADVVERD
-219 KNGNY
+219 GNY

-234 VLGNTT
+234 VLGKTT
-240 QTLGVEPTAT
+240 QTLGVEPSAT

-257 VLNRGST
+257 ILNRGST
-264 KMDITNSTT
+264 KMDITSTTT

-309 LSQGIDKSGNFG
+309 LAQGIDKNGDFG
-321 ASLFGD
+321 ATLFGD
-327 INSAKAISERSI
+327 INSAAAISQRSI

-358 GKLST
+358 GKLTT
-363 SDYQVTFTSATGYSV
+363 SDYQVTFTSDKQYTM

-385 DMGSFDLTDTPPPVI
+385 DMGSYSLDDDPAPVI
-400 DGFSLS
+400 DGFSLA
-406 LNGGGLSAGD
+406 LNGGGLNAGD

-424 NAAANIDATLIDPKR
+424 NAAAGIDTVLTDPKR
-439 LAMAA
+439 LALAA
-444 PLTATSASG
+444 PLTATSGSG
-453 NKGTGTITQPNLT
+453 NKGTGVITQPTLT
-466 SLVNIYDATQSS
+466 SEMDIYDAAQRAQ
-478 DLQKGLKYST
+478 LQTGLKYST

-494 ADDTASPQAYT
+494 GDNSTSPQAYKMY
-505 LFDAQGTSIG
+505 DAKGTEIG

-521 GQDNTLKLSVP
+521 GQENKLQLSVP
-532 MVDASGN
+532 MVDGN
-539 PITEADG
+539 GNSLGSSFT
-546 VTQKTFSFEMN
+546 FEMSVSGAPQN
-557 VAGSP
+557 
-562 KTGDSFTVA
+562 GDSYTVA
-571 MTASGSAD
+571 LTGAGSAD
-579 NRNAQSVIDLQ
+579 NRNSQSVIDLQ
-590 TKSTVDVNAN
+590 TKSTVEVGAN

-612 LVSNVGGKT
+612 LVSSVGGKA

-626 DSDATTAL
+626 DSDATSAL
-634 HKSAADSRDGLSG
+634 HTSALDSRNGLSG
-647 VSVDE
+647 VSIDE

>member
-1 MASLLNIGMSGLG
+1 MASLINIGMSGLG
-14 AAQSGLYTLGNNIA
+14 AAQSGMYTLGNNIA

-48 QTGQVFIGTGTTLAD
+48 QVGQVFIGSGTTLAD

-70 FLENQLRTTTSLSS
+70 FLENQLRSTTSLSS
-84 DANTYLSQITPL
+84 DATSYLNQITPL
-96 DNALSSADTG
+96 DTALSSSDTG
-106 ITAALQSFFS
+106 ITAALKSFFS
-116 AMQDASAKPT
+116 AMQDAAAKPT

-150 QLSQQNSNTNSNMA
+150 QLNQQNSDINANMA
-164 SLATQVNNLTKT
+164 SIADKVNALTQS
-176 IADLNTQIAKV
+176 IADLNGQISKMTAV
-187 SVVTGQPNDLL
+187 NGQPNDLL
-198 DQRDGAVRQLTA
+198 DQRDGAVRELSA

-240 QTLGVEPTAT
+240 QTIGVQPSAT

-257 VLNRGST
+257 ILNRGST
-264 KMDITNSTT
+264 KMDITSTTT

-285 ETLDPALNELGRVA
+285 DTLDPALNELGRVA

-309 LSQGIDKSGNFG
+309 LAQGIDKNGDFG
-321 ASLFGD
+321 ATLFGD
-327 INSAKAISERSI
+327 INSAAAIAQRSV
-339 AKQGNS
+339 AKTGNS

-378 RKLPDGT
+378 RKLPEGT

-400 DGFSLS
+400 DGFTLS

-424 NAAANIDATLIDPKR
+424 NAAAGIDTVLTDPKR
-439 LAMAA
+439 LALAS
-444 PLTATSASG
+444 PLTATSGSG
-453 NKGTGTITQPNLT
+453 NKGTGVITQPTLT
-466 SLVNIYDATQSS
+466 SEMDIYDATQRSQ
-478 DLQKGLKYST
+478 LQAGLKYST

-494 ADDTASPQAYT
+494 GDDTSSPQAYKMY
-505 LFDAQGTSIG
+505 DAKGTEIG

-521 GQDNTLKLSVP
+521 GQENKLQLSVP
-532 MVDASGN
+532 MVDGSGN
-539 PITEADG
+539 SLGGNFT
-546 VTQKTFSFEMN
+546 FEMS
-557 VAGSP
+557 VSGAP
-562 KTGDSFTVA
+562 KNGDSYTVA
-571 MTASGSAD
+571 LTGAGSAD
-579 NRNAQSVIDLQ
+579 NRNALSVIDLQ
-590 TKSTVDVNAN
+590 TKSTVEVGAN

-612 LVSNVGGKT
+612 LVSNVGGKA

-634 HKSAADSRDGLSG
+634 HASAVESRNGLSG
-647 VSVDE
+647 VSIDE
-652 ETGNLIKFQ
+652 ETGNLVKFQ

>member
-1 MASLLNIGMSGLG
+1 MASLINIGMSGLG
-14 AAQSGLYTLGNNIA
+14 AAQSGMYTLGNNIA

-70 FLENQLRTTTSLSS
+70 YLENQLRTTTSLSS
-84 DANTYLSQITPL
+84 DATSYLNQITPL
-96 DNALSSADTG
+96 DTALSSADTG

-137 AQSLAKRFNTLSA
+137 AQTLAKRFNTLSS
-150 QLSQQNSNTNSNMA
+150 QLNQQNSNLNSNMA

-176 IADLNTQIAKV
+176 IADLNEQISKV
-187 SVVTGQPNDLL
+187 GAITGQPNDLL
-198 DQRDGAVRQLTA
+198 DQRDGAVRELTA

-219 KNGNY
+219 KNGYY

-234 VLGNTT
+234 VLGSTT
-240 QTLGVEPTAT
+240 QTIGVEPSAT

-257 VLNRGST
+257 ILNRGST

-309 LSQGIDKSGNFG
+309 LAQGIDKNGNFG

-327 INSAKAISERSI
+327 INSLKAISERSVP
-339 AKQGNS
+339 KLGNS

-358 GKLST
+358 GKLT
-363 SDYQVTFTSATGYSV
+363 TNDYQVTFTSATEYTV
-378 RKLPDGT
+378 RRLPDNT
-385 DMGSFDLTDTPPPVI
+385 EMGSFDLTTTPPPVI
-400 DGFSLS
+400 DGFTLS
-406 LNGGGLSAGD
+406 LNGGGLAAGD

-424 NAAANIDATLIDPKR
+424 NAAASIESVLTDPKR
-439 LAMAA
+439 LALAS
-444 PLTATSASG
+444 PLTATSGSG
-453 NKGTGTITQPNLT
+453 NKGTGVITQPTLT
-466 SLVNIYDATQSS
+466 TELDIYDSAQLSAM
-478 DLQKGLKYST
+478 QNGLKYST

-494 ADDTASPQAYT
+494 GDDASSPQSYT
-505 LFDAQGTSIG
+505 MFDAQGNSIG
-515 SGTIVP
+515 SGTIIP
-521 GQDNTLKLSVP
+521 GQENKLQLSVP
-532 MVDASGN
+532 MRDASGN
-539 PITEADG
+539 ATGES
-546 VTQKTFSFEMN
+546 FSFEMS
-557 VAGSP
+557 VSGAP
-562 KTGDSFTVA
+562 KNGDNYTVSLTGA
-571 MTASGSAD
+571 GSAD

-590 TKSTVDVNAN
+590 TKSTVDVGDN

-612 LVSNVGGKT
+612 LVSNVGGKA
-621 GQAQM
+621 GQAKM

-634 HKSAADSRDGLSG
+634 HTSALDSRNSLSG
-647 VSVDE
+647 VSIDE

>member
-1 MASLLNIGMSGLG
+1 MASLINIGMSGLG
-14 AAQSGLYTLGNNIA
+14 AAQSGMYTLGNNIA

-48 QTGQVFIGTGTTLAD
+48 QVGQVFIGSGTTLAD

-70 FLENQLRTTTSLSS
+70 FLENQLRSTTSLSS
-84 DANTYLSQITPL
+84 DATSYLNQITPL
-96 DNALSSADTG
+96 DTALSSSDTG
-106 ITAALQSFFS
+106 ITAALKSFFS
-116 AMQDASAKPT
+116 AMQDAAAKPT

-150 QLSQQNSNTNSNMA
+150 QLNQQNSDINANMA
-164 SLATQVNNLTKT
+164 SIADKVNALTKS
-176 IADLNTQIAKV
+176 IADLNGQISKMTAV
-187 SVVTGQPNDLL
+187 NGQPNDLL
-198 DQRDGAVRQLTA
+198 DQRDGAVRELSA

-240 QTLGVEPTAT
+240 QTIGVQPSAT

-257 VLNRGST
+257 ILNRGST
-264 KMDITNSTT
+264 KMDITSTTT

-285 ETLDPALNELGRVA
+285 DTLDPALNELGRVA

-309 LSQGIDKSGNFG
+309 LAQGIDKNGDFG
-321 ASLFGD
+321 ATLFGD
-327 INSAKAISERSI
+327 INSAAAISQRSV
-339 AKQGNS
+339 AKTGNS

-363 SDYQVTFTSATGYSV
+363 SDYQVTFTSATGYGV
-378 RKLPDGT
+378 RKLPEGT

-400 DGFSLS
+400 DGFTLS

-424 NAAANIDATLIDPKR
+424 NAAAGIDTVLTDPKR
-439 LAMAA
+439 LALAS
-444 PLTATSASG
+444 PLTATSGSG
-453 NKGTGTITQPNLT
+453 NKGTGVITQPTLT
-466 SLVNIYDATQSS
+466 SEMDIYDAAQRSQ
-478 DLQKGLKYST
+478 LQAGLKYST

-494 ADDTASPQAYT
+494 GDDTSSPQAYKMY
-505 LFDAQGTSIG
+505 DAKGTEIG

-521 GQDNTLKLSVP
+521 GQENKLQLSVP
-532 MVDASGN
+532 MVDGSGN
-539 PITEADG
+539 SLGGNFT
-546 VTQKTFSFEMN
+546 FEMS
-557 VAGSP
+557 VSGAP
-562 KTGDSFTVA
+562 KNGDSYTVGLTGA
-571 MTASGSAD
+571 GSAD
-579 NRNAQSVIDLQ
+579 NRNALSVIDLQ
-590 TKSTVDVNAN
+590 TKSTVEVGAN

-612 LVSNVGGKT
+612 LVSNVGGKA

-634 HKSAADSRDGLSG
+634 HASAVESRNGLSG
-647 VSVDE
+647 VSIDE
-652 ETGNLIKFQ
+652 ETGNLVKFQ

>member
-14 AAQSGLYTLGNNIA
+14 AAQSGMYTLGNNIA

-38 QNVQKTKGGQ
+38 QNVQKTSGGQ
-48 QTGQVFIGTGTTLAD
+48 QVGQVFIGTGTTLAD

-84 DANTYLSQITPL
+84 DATTYLNQITPL
-96 DNALSSADTG
+96 DTALSSADTG

-126 EDASRQLLLTS
+126 EDASRQLLLSS
-137 AQSLAKRFNTLSA
+137 AQTLAKRFNTLSA
-150 QLSQQNSNTNSNMA
+150 QLNQQNSNTNSNMT
-164 SLATQVNNLTKT
+164 SLANQVNNLTKT
-176 IADLNTQIAKV
+176 IADLNEQISKV
-187 SVVTGQPNDLL
+187 GVVTGQPNDLL
-198 DQRDGAVRQLTA
+198 DQRDGAVRELTS

-257 VLNRGST
+257 ILNRGST

-309 LSQGIDKSGNFG
+309 LAQGIDKDGNFG

-327 INSAKAISERSI
+327 INSAKAIGERSI
-339 AKQGNS
+339 AKQGNT
-345 AGSGNLDVTIKDT
+345 GTGNLNVTIADT
-358 GKLST
+358 GKLGT
-363 SDYQVTFTSATGYSV
+363 SDYQVTFNNPLNLKEYTV
-378 RKLPDGT
+378 RKLPEGT
-385 DMGSFDLTDTPPPVI
+385 DMGTHNLDDDPAPVF
-400 DGFSLS
+400 DGFTLAG
-406 LNGGGLSAGD
+406 NGGTFAAGD

-424 NAAANIDATLIDPKR
+424 NAAATIESVLTDPKR
-439 LAMAA
+439 LALAS
-444 PLTATSASG
+444 PLTATSGSG
-453 NKGTGTITQPNLT
+453 NKGTGVITQPNLT
-466 SLVNIYDATQSS
+466 SELDIYDAAELNK
-478 DLQKGLKYST
+478 LQTGLKYST

-494 ADDTASPQAYT
+494 GDDGASPQSYT
-505 LFDAQGTSIG
+505 LYNSTGDSIG
-515 SGTIVP
+515 TGTIIP
-521 GQDNTLKLSVP
+521 GQDNKLQLSVP
-532 MVDASGN
+532 LTDANGN
-539 PITEADG
+539 ALGGNFT
-546 VTQKTFSFEMN
+546 FEMN
-557 VAGSP
+557 VNGAP
-562 KTGDSFTVA
+562 KNGDSYSVA
-571 MTASGSAD
+571 LTGAGSAD

-590 TKSTVDVNAN
+590 TKSTVDVGTN
-600 GKGISFTDAYAK
+600 GKGISITDAYAK
-612 LVSNVGGKT
+612 LVSNVGGKA

-626 DSDATTAL
+626 DSDATGAL
-634 HKSAADSRDGLSG
+634 QKSALDSRNSLSG

>member
-1 MASLLNIGMSGLG
+1 MASLINIGMSGLG
-14 AAQSGLYTLGNNIA
+14 AAQSGMYTLGNNIA

-48 QTGQVFIGTGTTLAD
+48 QVGQVFIGSGTTLAD

-70 FLENQLRTTTSLSS
+70 FLENQLRSTTSLSS
-84 DANTYLSQITPL
+84 DASSYLNQITPL
-96 DNALSSADTG
+96 DTALSSSDTG
-106 ITAALQSFFS
+106 ITAALKSFFS
-116 AMQDASAKPT
+116 AMQDAAAKPT

-150 QLSQQNSNTNSNMA
+150 QLNQQNSDINANMA
-164 SLATQVNNLTKT
+164 SMADQVNTLTKT
-176 IADLNTQIAKV
+176 IAELNDQISRV
-187 SVVTGQPNDLL
+187 SSISGQPNDLL
-198 DQRDGAVRQLTA
+198 DQRDGAVRELSK
-210 LIGADVVEQ
+210 LIGTDVVERE
-219 KNGNY
+219 GNY

-234 VLGNTT
+234 VLGKTT
-240 QTLGVEPTAT
+240 QTLGVEPSAT

-257 VLNRGST
+257 ILNRGST
-264 KMDITNSTT
+264 KMDITSSAS

-309 LSQGIDKSGNFG
+309 LAQGIDKNGEFG
-321 ASLFGD
+321 ATLFGD
-327 INSAKAISERSI
+327 INSAAAISQRSI
-339 AKQGNS
+339 AKTGNS
-345 AGSGNLDVTIKDT
+345 AGSGNLDVTIKDS

-378 RKLPDGT
+378 RKLPEGT
-385 DMGSFDLTDTPPPVI
+385 DMGSFDLSDTPPPVI
-400 DGFSLS
+400 DGFTLS

-424 NAAANIDATLIDPKR
+424 NAAAGIDTVLTDPKR
-439 LAMAA
+439 LALAS
-444 PLTATSASG
+444 PLTATSGSG
-453 NKGTGTITQPNLT
+453 NKGTGVITQPTLT
-466 SLVNIYDATQSS
+466 SEMDIYDAAQRSQ
-478 DLQKGLKYST
+478 LQTGLKYST

-494 ADDTASPQAYT
+494 GDDTSSPQAYKMY
-505 LFDAQGTSIG
+505 DAKGTEIG

-521 GQDNTLKLSVP
+521 GQENKLQLSVP
-532 MVDASGN
+532 MVDGSGN
-539 PITEADG
+539 PLGGNFT
-546 VTQKTFSFEMN
+546 FEMS
-557 VAGSP
+557 VSGAP
-562 KTGDSFTVA
+562 KNGDSYTVA
-571 MTASGSAD
+571 LAGAGSAD

-590 TKSTVDVNAN
+590 TKSTVEVGAD
-600 GKGISFTDAYAK
+600 GKGISLTDAYAK
-612 LVSNVGGKT
+612 LVSNVGGKA

-634 HKSAADSRDGLSG
+634 HTSALDSRNGLSG
-647 VSVDE
+647 VSIDE

>member
-1 MASLLNIGMSGLG
+1 MASLINIGMSGLG
-14 AAQSGLYTLGNNIA
+14 AAQSGMYTLGNNIA

-48 QTGQVFIGTGTTLAD
+48 QVGQVFIGSGTTLAD

-84 DANTYLSQITPL
+84 EASSYLDQITPL
-96 DNALSSADTG
+96 DTALSSSDTG

-116 AMQDASAKPT
+116 AMQDAAAKPT

-150 QLSQQNSNTNSNMA
+150 QLNQQNSNINSNMA
-164 SLATQVNNLTKT
+164 SLADQVNNLTKT
-176 IADLNTQIAKV
+176 IADLNDQISRV
-187 SVVTGQPNDLL
+187 SAVSGQPNDLL
-198 DQRDGAVRQLTA
+198 DQRDGAVRELNA
-210 LIGADVVEQ
+210 LVGTDVVERD
-219 KNGNY
+219 GNY
-224 DIYLKNGQAL
+224 DVYLKNGQAL
-234 VLGNTT
+234 VLGKTT
-240 QTLGVEPTAT
+240 QTLGVQASAT

-257 VLNRGST
+257 ILNRGST
-264 KMDITNSTT
+264 KMDITSSTT
-273 GGELGGLIRYRK
+273 GGELGGLIRYRT

-309 LSQGIDKSGNFG
+309 LAQGIDKNGEFG
-321 ASLFGD
+321 AALFGD
-327 INSAKAISERSI
+327 INSAAAVAGRSI
-339 AKQGNS
+339 AKSGNS

-358 GKLST
+358 GKLTT
-363 SDYQVTFTSATGYSV
+363 SDYQVTFTSDRQYSV
-378 RKLPDGT
+378 RKLPEGT
-385 DMGSFDLTDTPPPVI
+385 EMGSYSLDDDPAPVI

-406 LNGGGLSAGD
+406 LNGGALSAGD

-424 NAAANIDATLIDPKR
+424 NAAASIEATLTDPKR
-439 LAMAA
+439 LAMAS
-444 PLTATSASG
+444 PLTGTSASG
-453 NKGTGTITQPNLT
+453 NKGTGTITQPTLT
-466 SLVNIYDATQSS
+466 TELDIYDATQRA
-478 DLQKGLKYST
+478 DLQTGIKYST

-494 ADDTASPQAYT
+494 GDDTASPQAYT
-505 LFDAQGTSIG
+505 MYDSQGNNIG

-521 GQDNTLKLSVP
+521 GQDNKLQLSVP

-539 PITEADG
+539 PIMDG
-546 VTQKTFSFEMN
+546 ATQKTFTFEMT

-562 KTGDSFTVA
+562 KSGDSFTVA

-590 TKSTVDVNAN
+590 TKSTVEVGAD

-612 LVSNVGGKT
+612 LVSSVGGKA

-634 HKSAADSRDGLSG
+634 HTSALDSRNGLSG
-647 VSVDE
+647 VSIDE

>member
-1 MASLLNIGMSGLG
+1 MASLINIGMSGLG
-14 AAQSGLYTLGNNIA
+14 AAQSGMYTLGNNIA

-48 QTGQVFIGTGTTLAD
+48 QVGQVFIGSGTTLAD

-70 FLENQLRTTTSLSS
+70 FLENQLRSTTSLSS
-84 DANTYLSQITPL
+84 DATSYLNQITPL
-96 DNALSSADTG
+96 DTALSSSDTG
-106 ITAALQSFFS
+106 ITAALKSFFS
-116 AMQDASAKPT
+116 AMQDAAAKPT

-150 QLSQQNSNTNSNMA
+150 QLNQQNSDINANMA
-164 SLATQVNNLTKT
+164 SIADKVNALTKS
-176 IADLNTQIAKV
+176 IADLNGQISKMTAV
-187 SVVTGQPNDLL
+187 NGQPNDLL
-198 DQRDGAVRQLTA
+198 DQRDGAVRELSA

-240 QTLGVEPTAT
+240 QTIGVQPSAT

-257 VLNRGST
+257 ILNRGST
-264 KMDITNSTT
+264 KMDITSSTT

-285 ETLDPALNELGRVA
+285 DTLDPALNELGRVA

-309 LSQGIDKSGNFG
+309 LAQGIDRNGDFG
-321 ASLFGD
+321 ATLFGD
-327 INSAKAISERSI
+327 INSAAAISQRSV
-339 AKQGNS
+339 AKTGNS

-378 RKLPDGT
+378 RKLPEGT

-400 DGFSLS
+400 DGFTLS

-424 NAAANIDATLIDPKR
+424 NAAAGIDTVLTDPKR
-439 LAMAA
+439 LALAS
-444 PLTATSASG
+444 PLTATSGSG
-453 NKGTGTITQPNLT
+453 NKGTGVITQPTLT
-466 SLVNIYDATQSS
+466 SEMDIYDAAQRSQ
-478 DLQKGLKYST
+478 LQTGLKYST

-494 ADDTASPQAYT
+494 GDDTSSPQAYKMY
-505 LFDAQGTSIG
+505 DAKGTEIG

-521 GQDNTLKLSVP
+521 GQENKLQLSVP
-532 MVDASGN
+532 MVDGSGN
-539 PITEADG
+539 SLGGNFT
-546 VTQKTFSFEMN
+546 FEMS
-557 VAGSP
+557 VSGAP
-562 KTGDSFTVA
+562 KNGDSYTVA
-571 MTASGSAD
+571 LTGAGSAD
-579 NRNAQSVIDLQ
+579 NRNALSVIDLQ
-590 TKSTVDVNAN
+590 TKSTVEVGAN

-612 LVSNVGGKT
+612 LVSNVGGKA

-634 HKSAADSRDGLSG
+634 HTSAVESRNGLSG
-647 VSVDE
+647 VSIDE

>member
-1 MASLLNIGMSGLG
+1 MASLINIGMSGLG
-14 AAQSGLYTLGNNIA
+14 AAQSGMYTLGNNIA

-48 QTGQVFIGTGTTLAD
+48 QVGQVFIGSGTTLAD

-70 FLENQLRTTTSLSS
+70 FLENQLRSTTSLSS
-84 DANTYLSQITPL
+84 DATSYLNQITPL
-96 DNALSSADTG
+96 DTALSSSDTG
-106 ITAALQSFFS
+106 ITAALKSFFS
-116 AMQDASAKPT
+116 AMQDAAAKPT

-150 QLSQQNSNTNSNMA
+150 QLNQQNSDINANMA
-164 SLATQVNNLTKT
+164 SIADKVNALTKS
-176 IADLNTQIAKV
+176 IADLNGQISKMTAV
-187 SVVTGQPNDLL
+187 NGQPNDLL
-198 DQRDGAVRQLTA
+198 DQRDGAVRELSA

-240 QTLGVEPTAT
+240 QTIGVQPSAT

-257 VLNRGST
+257 ILNRGST
-264 KMDITNSTT
+264 KMDITSTTT

-285 ETLDPALNELGRVA
+285 DTLDPALNELGRVA

-309 LSQGIDKSGNFG
+309 LAQGIDKNGDFG
-321 ASLFGD
+321 ATLFGD
-327 INSAKAISERSI
+327 INSAAAISQRSV
-339 AKQGNS
+339 AKTGNS

-378 RKLPDGT
+378 RKLPEGT

-400 DGFSLS
+400 DGFTLS

-424 NAAANIDATLIDPKR
+424 NAAAGIDTVLTDPKR
-439 LAMAA
+439 LALAS
-444 PLTATSASG
+444 PLTATSGSG
-453 NKGTGTITQPNLT
+453 NKGTGVITQPTL
-466 SLVNIYDATQSS
+466 SSEMDIYDATQRSQ
-478 DLQKGLKYST
+478 LQAGLKYST

-494 ADDTASPQAYT
+494 GDDTSSPQAYKMY
-505 LFDAQGTSIG
+505 DAKGTEIG

-521 GQDNTLKLSVP
+521 GQENKLQLSVP
-532 MVDASGN
+532 MVDGSGN
-539 PITEADG
+539 SLGGNFT
-546 VTQKTFSFEMN
+546 FEMS
-557 VAGSP
+557 VSGAP
-562 KTGDSFTVA
+562 KNGDSYTVGLTGA
-571 MTASGSAD
+571 GSAD
-579 NRNAQSVIDLQ
+579 NRNALSVIDLQ
-590 TKSTVDVNAN
+590 TKSTVEVGAN

-612 LVSNVGGKT
+612 LVSNVGGKA

-626 DSDATTAL
+626 DSDATSAL
-634 HKSAADSRDGLSG
+634 QASALDGRNSLSG
-647 VSVDE
+647 VSIDE

-677 FATLINSL
+677 FATLIQSL

>member
-1 MASLLNIGMSGLG
+1 MASLINIGMSGLG
-14 AAQSGLYTLGNNIA
+14 AAQSGMYTLGNNIA

-48 QTGQVFIGTGTTLAD
+48 QVGQVFIGSGTTLAD

-70 FLENQLRTTTSLSS
+70 FLENQLRSTTSLSS
-84 DANTYLSQITPL
+84 DATSYLNQITPL
-96 DNALSSADTG
+96 DTALSSSDTG
-106 ITAALQSFFS
+106 ITAALKSFFS
-116 AMQDASAKPT
+116 AMQDAAAKPS

-150 QLSQQNSNTNSNMA
+150 QLNQQNSDINANMA
-164 SLATQVNNLTKT
+164 SIADKVNALTQS
-176 IADLNTQIAKV
+176 IADLNGQISKMTAV
-187 SVVTGQPNDLL
+187 NGQPNDLL
-198 DQRDGAVRQLTA
+198 DQRDGAVRELSA

-240 QTLGVEPTAT
+240 QTIGVQPSAT

-257 VLNRGST
+257 ILNRGST
-264 KMDITNSTT
+264 KMDITSTTT

-285 ETLDPALNELGRVA
+285 DTLDPALNELGRVA

-309 LSQGIDKSGNFG
+309 LAQGIDKNGDFG
-321 ASLFGD
+321 ATLFGD
-327 INSAKAISERSI
+327 INSAAAISQRSV
-339 AKQGNS
+339 AKTGNS

-378 RKLPDGT
+378 RKLPEGT

-400 DGFSLS
+400 DGLTLS

-424 NAAANIDATLIDPKR
+424 NAAAGIDTVLTDPKR
-439 LAMAA
+439 LALAS
-444 PLTATSASG
+444 PLTATSGSG
-453 NKGTGTITQPNLT
+453 NKGTGVITQPTLT
-466 SLVNIYDATQSS
+466 SEMDIYDAAQRSQ
-478 DLQKGLKYST
+478 LQTGLKYST

-494 ADDTASPQAYT
+494 GDDTSSPQAYKMY
-505 LFDAQGTSIG
+505 DAKGTEIG

-521 GQDNTLKLSVP
+521 GQENKLQLSVP
-532 MVDASGN
+532 MVDGSGN
-539 PITEADG
+539 SLGGNFT
-546 VTQKTFSFEMN
+546 FEMS
-557 VAGSP
+557 VSGAP
-562 KTGDSFTVA
+562 KNGDSYTVA
-571 MTASGSAD
+571 LSGAGSAD
-579 NRNAQSVIDLQ
+579 NRNALSVIDLQ
-590 TKSTVDVNAN
+590 TKSTVEVGAN

-612 LVSNVGGKT
+612 LVSNVGGKA

-634 HKSAADSRDGLSG
+634 HASAVESRNGLSG
-647 VSVDE
+647 VSIDE
-652 ETGNLIKFQ
+652 ETGNLVKFQ

>member
-1 MASLLNIGMSGLG
+1 MASLINIGMSGLG
-14 AAQSGLYTLGNNIA
+14 AAQSGMYTLGNNIA
-28 NADVESYSRQ
+28 NADVDSYSRQ

-48 QTGQVFIGTGTTLAD
+48 QVGQVFMGTGTTLAD

-84 DANTYLSQITPL
+84 EASSYLNQITPL
-96 DNALSSADTG
+96 DTALSSSDTG

-116 AMQDASAKPT
+116 AMQDAAAKPT

-137 AQSLAKRFNTLSA
+137 AQSLAKRFNTLSS
-150 QLSQQNSNTNSNMA
+150 QLNQQNSNINSNMA
-164 SLATQVNNLTKT
+164 SLADQVNSLTKT
-176 IADLNTQIAKV
+176 IADLNDQISRV
-187 SVVTGQPNDLL
+187 SSISGQPNDLL
-198 DQRDGAVRQLTA
+198 DQRDGAVRELSA
-210 LIGADVVEQ
+210 LIGTDVVERD
-219 KNGNY
+219 GNY

-234 VLGNTT
+234 VLGKTT
-240 QTLGVEPTAT
+240 QTLGVEPSAT

-257 VLNRGST
+257 ILNRGST

-273 GGELGGLIRYRK
+273 GGEMGAQIRYRK

-309 LSQGIDKSGNFG
+309 LAQGIDKNGEFG
-321 ASLFGD
+321 ATLFGD
-327 INSAKAISERSI
+327 INSAAAISQRSI
-339 AKQGNS
+339 AKTGNS

-363 SDYQVTFTSATGYSV
+363 SDYQVTFTSGTGYNV
-378 RKLPDGT
+378 RKLPEGT
-385 DMGSFDLTDTPPPVI
+385 DMGSFDLTDNPPPVI
-400 DGFSLS
+400 DGFTLS
-406 LNGGGLSAGD
+406 LNGGALSAGD

-424 NAAANIDATLIDPKR
+424 NAAANIDTVLTDPKR
-439 LAMAA
+439 LALAS
-444 PLTATSASG
+444 PLTATSGSG
-453 NKGTGTITQPNLT
+453 NKGTGVITQPALT
-466 SLVNIYDATQSS
+466 SELDIYDAAQRTQ
-478 DLQKGLKYST
+478 LQNGLKYST

-494 ADDTASPQAYT
+494 GDETTSPQAYKMY
-505 LFDAQGTSIG
+505 DAKGTEIG

-521 GQDNTLKLSVP
+521 GQENKLQLSVP
-532 MVDASGN
+532 MVDANGN
-539 PITEADG
+539 SLGGNFT
-546 VTQKTFSFEMN
+546 FEMS
-557 VAGSP
+557 VSGAP
-562 KTGDSFTVA
+562 KNGDSYTVA
-571 MTASGSAD
+571 LTGAGSAD
-579 NRNAQSVIDLQ
+579 NRNGQSVIDLQ
-590 TKSTVDVNAN
+590 TKSTVEVGAD

-612 LVSNVGGKT
+612 LVSNVGGKA

-634 HKSAADSRDGLSG
+634 HTSAQDSRNGLSG
-647 VSVDE
+647 VSIDE